1 MQYLITIPDTPQSIA
16 LIDFMKSSGLVSKVK
31 AIKNQDE
38 LNGTFTEK
46 DTWIIPER
54 TDEEISEQLKRLSAN
69 AFADSYEKNFKNS
82 KKMF

>member
-38 LNGTFTEK
+38 LNGVQTKKELYEVPNYTDKEMIEAISYHNSVRLGEIFK
-46 DTWIIPER
+46 D
-54 TDEEISEQLKRLSAN
+54 DDCSNL
-69 AFADSYEKNFKNS
+69 F
-82 KKMF
+82 